1 MTQSSTVLLD
11 LDRKRASAWIA
22 TLSLAVATALVAA
35 CSGVESTNESES
47 NLSEP
52 GRWSI
57 PADVKA
63 VGARVRL
70 DYDAAPVWT
79 GTAGCGGKL
88 LVGSK
93 KLGTFLT
100 TSFDGIDSIGG
111 YACRRNTADG
121 SRMSV
126 HGTGRA
132 LDVMIPRVGGKAD
145 NTKGDKIANWLILN
159 AQRIGVQLI
168 IWDKTIWR
176 ANGTND
182 GVYGGPHPHDDH
194 LHVELT
200 NEAGKAMTAWFSE
213 MNMGDGGM
221 ADASDAARDSSTA
234 PRDGGS
240 DATTTVDASTD
251 SGTTTPVDAGP
262 APTPDAGPTEDP
274 KDEPKEKPPTTGDS
288 SDTGYEVPE
297 NEEETERDD
306 SIGTSNRKIPPS
318 SSDDDLDAP
327 SSSCTTTTAP
337 RVPAGAFAGGLVLA
351 LGFLVR
357 RRRR

>member
-1 MTQSSTVLLD
+1 MTHSITALSD
-11 LDRKRASAWIA
+11 LDRERAPAWIA
-22 TLSLAVATALVAA
+22 TLFLAAATAVVAA
-35 CSGVESTNESES
+35 CSGVEGTGEIES

-70 DYDAAPVWT
+70 DYDAAPLWT

-100 TSFDGIDSIGG
+100 TSFDGIESIGG

-121 SRMSV
+121 ARMSV

-200 NEAGKAMTAWFSE
+200 VEAGKAMTAWFAE
-213 MNMGDGGM
+213 MGDGGM
-221 ADASDAARDSSTA
+221 ADASDAARDSSTTT
-234 PRDGGS
+234 RDGGS
-240 DATTTVDASTD
+240 DATTTADAATD
-251 SGTTTPVDAGP
+251 AGTTAPVDAGP
-262 APTPDAGPTEDP
+262 APTPDAGPTEPEDP
-274 KDEPKEKPPTTGDS
+274 KDKPSTGDPP
-288 SDTGYEVPE
+288 SDGYEVPE

-306 SIGTSNRKIPPS
+306 SIGTSTSNRKMPPS
-318 SSDDDLDAP
+318 SSDDDLETSA
-327 SSSCTTTTAP
+327 SSCTTTSGP
-337 RVPAGAFAGGLVLA
+337 RVPSGAFAGGLVLA

>member
-1 MTQSSTVLLD
+1 MTQSSTVLPD

-200 NEAGKAMTAWFSE
+200 NEAGKAMTAWFSD
-213 MNMGDGGM
+213 MNLGDGGT

-240 DATTTVDASTD
+240 DATTTVDAAAD
-251 SGTTTPVDAGP
+251 SGTTTPVDAG
-262 APTPDAGPTEDP
+262 TPDAGPTEPGDP
-274 KDEPKEKPPTTGDS
+274 KEEPNDKPTTGDS

-306 SIGTSNRKIPPS
+306 SIGTSKRKTPPS
-318 SSDDDLDAP
+318 SSDDDLESSA
-327 SSSCTTTTAP
+327 SSCNTTTAP
-337 RVPAGAFAGGLVLA
+337 RVPGGAFAGGLVLA